1 MGELLVVAK
10 GWFLRLAA
18 LEPARSNRQF
28 WSLVC
33 WPMRRYS

>member
-18 LEPARSNRQF
+18 LEPVRSNRQF
-28 WSLVC
+28 
-33 WPMRRYS
+33 